1 MFIKLIS
8 TIALSFSALF
18 GGVSSAA
25 RSGSIVESKLNE
37 NKIQMKSDNI
47 NKNLEDLR
55 VLSSGETAVSCT
67 YDSTGGYN
75 KYGAW
80 TFDNW
85 FTLGANGYTGTSSGI
100 KNQFIM
106 YNGSVVNYGA
116 SQYYTSM
123 FQTYVLFS
131 LPSDVNSYLKIIGKY
146 YDLSGNLNEF
156 TFFLK
161 ENITGT
167 ANITAFSTSNIGCYI
182 SPSASG
188 SLLQFKFGVSGVKI
202 LACSSFYFKFE
213 LYNNADMEGLPY
225 QSISSSQ
232 IYDCMTNDT
241 YKSLFYGG
249 SDMYVTTFAKTE
261 TLYNQ
266 FVKTLFSTSY
276 GQVKYTS
283 HEFIEDVLNVTVVTP
298 TLLSSQDNLYCGLVR
313 SSADLTKIT
322 SVLAVSDNYATK
334 SNSSSNFV
342 YTFSNLNGI
351 TSDSYYL
358 VPCFSDGSIYFTNS
372 YTLSNS
378 IVCYF
383 LNYTWTSFDL
393 EVPVNTKTEVVD
405 IPGLMFII
413 LSLPFSF
420 FSGAFDL
427 TLFSGTA
434 YAINVADVVL
444 CILGLLIIIFVVRLV
459 IKIIRMVA

>member
-8 TIALSFSALF
+8 TIMLSFSALF
-18 GGVSSAA
+18 GGVSSAF
-25 RSGSIVESKLNE
+25 RSGSIVDSKLNE

-67 YDSTGGYN
+67 YDKNGGFN

-85 FTLGANGYTGTSSGI
+85 FTLGSNGYTGTSGI
-100 KNQFIM
+100 KNQFIS

-116 SQYYTSM
+116 SQYYKSIFETDV
-123 FQTYVLFS
+123 FLS
-131 LPSDVNSYLKIIGKY
+131 LPSDVNTYLKINYKY
-146 YDLSGNLNEF
+146 YNLSGVLQDINL
-156 TFFLK
+156 FLD
-161 ENITGT
+161 ENITGNSIIMT
-167 ANITAFSTSNIGCYI
+167 YSTNNIGYYI

-188 SLLQFKFGVSGVKI
+188 SRLQFEFGVSGVKI

-213 LYNNADMEGLPY
+213 LYNNADMDGLPY
-225 QSISSSQ
+225 HSISSSQ

-241 YKSLFYGG
+241 YKSLFYG
-249 SDMYVTTFAKTE
+249 STLKFATTE
-261 TLYNQ
+261 TIYNQ
-266 FVKTLFSTSY
+266 FVKTLLSTSY
-276 GQVKYTS
+276 AQVKYTS
-283 HEFIEDVLNVTVVTP
+283 HEFIEDGLNVNAVLP
-298 TLLSSQDNLYCGLVR
+298 TLLSSSDKLYCGLVR

-334 SNSSSNFV
+334 SSSSSNFV
-342 YTFSNLNGI
+342 YTFSNLKGI

-372 YTLSNS
+372 FTLSDS
-378 IVCYF
+378 IICYF
-383 LNYTWTSFDL
+383 PSYTWTGFDL